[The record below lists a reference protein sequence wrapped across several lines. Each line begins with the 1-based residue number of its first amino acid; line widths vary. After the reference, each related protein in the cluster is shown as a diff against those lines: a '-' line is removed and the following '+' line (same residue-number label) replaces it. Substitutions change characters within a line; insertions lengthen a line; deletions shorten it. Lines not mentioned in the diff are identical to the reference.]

1 MNGSKH
7 AEEGGI
13 MGRFRFQICA
23 GSEHHAM
30 RTSEGVSGLGCHGG
44 GQGGGGSPL
53 VAAATMGNPAVD
65 ILLPA

>member
-1 MNGSKH
+1 
-7 AEEGGI
+7 
-13 MGRFRFQICA
+13 MGRFRFQMCA